1 MMRDKPICI
10 EVGADKKCQT
20 AEQALLSA
28 CSLLNSNGF
37 FVEPE
42 NGVLY
47 ETQRTEPIANQ
58 LNLSPD
64 EKLDPEFYDTC
75 VFGWK
80 FRFDY
85 YVDFM
90 PHEPHRPLT

>member
-1 MMRDKPICI
+1 MRDKPICI
-10 EVGADKKCQT
+10 LVDADKTCQT
-20 AEQALLSA
+20 EDQALLSA
-28 CSLLNSNGF
+28 CSLLNSNGY

-42 NGVLY
+42 NGILY

-58 LNLSPD
+58 LNLSSD
-64 EKLDPEFYDTC
+64 IKLGSAFCDTH

-90 PHEPHRPLT
+90 PHEPHRPLN

>member
-10 EVGADKKCQT
+10 LVDADKTCQT
-20 AEQALLSA
+20 EDQALLSA
-28 CSLLNSNGF
+28 CSLLNSNGY

-42 NGVLY
+42 NGILY
-47 ETQRTEPIANQ
+47 ETQRTTPITA
-58 LNLSPD
+58 
-64 EKLDPEFYDTC
+64 EFKLPSSLKLPQDAYASH

-90 PHEPHRPLT
+90 PHEPHRPLN

>member
-1 MMRDKPICI
+1 MRDKPICI
-10 EVGADKKCQT
+10 EVCADKTCQT
-20 AEQALLSA
+20 DEQALLSA
-28 CSLLNSNGF
+28 CSLLNSNGY

-47 ETQRTEPIANQ
+47 ETQRTIPISQ
-58 LNLSPD
+58 QINLSSS
-64 EKLDPEFYDTC
+64 KRLGPEFYDTH

-90 PHEPHRPLT
+90 PHEPHRALR

>member
-1 MMRDKPICI
+1 MRNKPICI
-10 EVGADKKCQT
+10 EVDADKECQNSK
-20 AEQALLSA
+20 QALLSA

-42 NGVLY
+42 DGVLY
-47 ETQRTEPIANQ
+47 ETQRTEPISNQ
-58 LNLSPD
+58 LNLSSD
-64 EKLDPEFYDTC
+64 EKLGPEFYDTH

-90 PHEPHRPLT
+90 PHEPHRALR